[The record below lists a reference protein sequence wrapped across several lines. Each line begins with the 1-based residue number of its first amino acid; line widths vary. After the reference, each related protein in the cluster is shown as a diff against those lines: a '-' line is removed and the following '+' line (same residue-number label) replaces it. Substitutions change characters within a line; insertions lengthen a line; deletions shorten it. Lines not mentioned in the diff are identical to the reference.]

1 MRAKL
6 ATLGLCL
13 LTSVVTF
20 AGAAYADD
28 AYAVSTSKGHI
39 EVTPKG
45 PWHINKDYPWKLQAG
60 SNKIDKSKFQLSDTK
75 ASLDGAPSGAATLKG
90 AVCNG
95 DQCKTFS
102 ENVTV
107 P

>member
-28 AYAVSTSKGHI
+28 AYAVNVTKGHI
-39 EVTPKG
+39 SVDAKG
-45 PWHINKDYPWKLQAG
+45 PWHINKDYPWKLTVG
-60 SNKIDKSKFQLSDTK
+60 SNKVDKSKFNLGDKS
-75 ASLDGAPSGAATLKG
+75 ASLDGAPAGAGTLKG

>member
-6 ATLGLCL
+6 ATLGFSL
-13 LTSVVTF
+13 LTAVVTF

-28 AYAVSTSKGHI
+28 AYAVNPGKGTI

-45 PWHINKDYPWKLQAG
+45 PWHINKDYPWKLTVG
-60 SNKIDKSKFQLSDTK
+60 GTKLDKSKFTLTDGK
-75 ASLDGAPSGAATLKG
+75 ASVSGAPSGDGELKG

-102 ENVTV
+102 EKVKV
-107 P
+107 Q